1 VTVVSDTSPISYL
14 VLIGREEVIPELYGD
29 VLVPK
34 VVYQELVHPRGPEAV
49 RRQISSSPTWMNVEE
64 PNPEDEGLGLT
75 EEEQGDLQDL
85 DPGEREAILLAVWEE
100 DSLLLIDERA
110 GRAVARKRG
119 LAVTGTIG
127 VLGAAARKGLIDPAQ
142 AVRDLRET
150 TFRASVDLYRW
161 LLDKE
166 NRGRSPL
173 QSRSLRGKGIP
184 TNSRL
189 AENYFSRSG

>member
-34 VVYQELVHPRGPEAV
+34 AVYHELVHPRGPEAV
-49 RRQISSSPTWMNVEE
+49 RRQISGSPTWMNVEE
-64 PNPEDEGLGLT
+64 PNSEDEGLGLT
-75 EEEQGDLQDL
+75 EEEQGGLQDL
-85 DPGEREAILLAVWEE
+85 DPREREAILLAVREE

-127 VLGAAARKGLIDPAQ
+127 VLGAAAQKGLIDPAQ
-142 AVRDLRET
+142 AVRDLREA

-161 LLDKE
+161 LLDK
-166 NRGRSPL
+166 
-173 QSRSLRGKGIP
+173 GK
-184 TNSRL
+184 
-189 AENYFSRSG
+189 